1 MNRVNQCDTLRSSYL
16 TAETSLGV
24 AEVSGLRGKGER
36 MYVVNF
42 GRLAAEL
49 VCVGLI
55 SQATLGVAQEV
66 RRALPATP
74 TPGETAAPRA
84 QPVNPSSGQS
94 ILDQKIDS
102 RGSGSQNSG
111 NQNSGNSYGSAAE
124 PEKPPRD
131 QAGGDEIRL
140 APEGGTEN
148 ASDPA
153 KAQLAIGDGLY
164 ARKLYDLAAPEYE
177 KYLGRY
183 QDDSG
188 RAAAMYRLADCYSK
202 LGQESPALNT
212 YRMLINEIQSGE
224 FVGSAAF
231 RLASRAFDQK
241 DYGSAANFYEKAHD
255 NSKSAEIK
263 ITALYYQ
270 AKSLE
275 LMNRK
280 GEARPIYEEVAKTG
294 DNNPFRDA
302 ARLSVAYF
310 ALENGQKESAFE
322 LFHSLGADAAKPAV
336 RVEALVRAGIL
347 GEDLKKRD
355 ESEQLFKTAI
365 GVNAEGKWKQI
376 AQLELM
382 KIEYDGDKFAQVLDT
397 YAKNLNALGEET
409 KPSVLLIV
417 ANSYRQLGKQTKALD
432 FYNQLIRQYPST
444 QEAADGRYQRL
455 VSLDQLKDPSLVREV
470 DAYLGTNPPRER
482 ADKATLL
489 KAQALLQQNQY
500 ALAAKLYLELTNS
513 SLPDAYKPDCYY
525 AAGYGFSQV
534 HNNLS
539 AIEAFSGLIGGYPQY
554 KLVVKALLKRALLY
568 QEAKNYASALTD
580 FTKIIAQYPT
590 SPECETALLEKGLTL
605 GQQGEYQQMTET
617 FAELLQKFPNSAGAA
632 QANFWIGWAA
642 YDAKRYQEA
651 ISPLAAARQK
661 NPAEYG
667 DRVTL
672 RLIFCHQT
680 LGHLDDAA
688 TEVSN
693 FIQSD
698 LKRVIMVADACAWL
712 GQRYFEAKQYDKS
725 EKFLTLLTKNVQ
737 PDKIEKGIWL
747 MLGRA
752 QTELQHYPDAA
763 SSISAYL
770 QLATDP
776 ADRARAFVALSAAQL
791 GAKQYDDATKSAEQ
805 AMTLQ
810 PEGRINAEA
819 RLAIGDVESSRG
831 NYENA
836 AKSYLSV
843 AVLYEDPDVTPLALE
858 KAYLAFHQSGNE
870 AQANKTLTELKTRF
884 PNYQL
889 KTAG

>member
-1 MNRVNQCDTLRSSYL
+1 
-16 TAETSLGV
+16 
-24 AEVSGLRGKGER
+24 

-124 PEKPPRD
+124 PENRTRD
-131 QAGGDEIRL
+131 QATGDEIRL
-140 APEGGTEN
+140 APAGGTEN
-148 ASDPA
+148 ATDPA
-153 KAQLAIGDGLY
+153 KAQLAISDGLY

-202 LGQESPALNT
+202 LGQESPAVNT

-310 ALENGQKESAFE
+310 ALENGQKESALE
-322 LFHSLGADAAKPAV
+322 LFRSLGADAAKPAV

-382 KIEYDGDKFAQVLDT
+382 KIEYDGDKFVQVLDT

-417 ANSYRQLGKQTKALD
+417 ANSYRQLGKQAKALD

-470 DAYLGTNPPRER
+470 DAYLGMNPPRER

-525 AAGYGFSQV
+525 AAGYGFSPV
-534 HNNLS
+534 SYTH
-539 AIEAFSGLIGGYPQY
+539 
-554 KLVVKALLKRALLY
+554 
-568 QEAKNYASALTD
+568 
-580 FTKIIAQYPT
+580 
-590 SPECETALLEKGLTL
+590 LTL
-605 GQQGEYQQMTET
+605 PT
-617 FAELLQKFPNSAGAA
+617 
-632 QANFWIGWAA
+632 I
-642 YDAKRYQEA
+642 
-651 ISPLAAARQK
+651 
-661 NPAEYG
+661 
-667 DRVTL
+667 
-672 RLIFCHQT
+672 C
-680 LGHLDDAA
+680 
-688 TEVSN
+688 
-693 FIQSD
+693 
-698 LKRVIMVADACAWL
+698 
-712 GQRYFEAKQYDKS
+712 
-725 EKFLTLLTKNVQ
+725 
-737 PDKIEKGIWL
+737 
-747 MLGRA
+747 
-752 QTELQHYPDAA
+752 
-763 SSISAYL
+763 
-770 QLATDP
+770 
-776 ADRARAFVALSAAQL
+776 
-791 GAKQYDDATKSAEQ
+791 
-805 AMTLQ
+805 
-810 PEGRINAEA
+810 
-819 RLAIGDVESSRG
+819 
-831 NYENA
+831 
-836 AKSYLSV
+836 SV
-843 AVLYEDPDVTPLALE
+843 
-858 KAYLAFHQSGNE
+858 
-870 AQANKTLTELKTRF
+870 
-884 PNYQL
+884 
-889 KTAG
+889 

>member
-1 MNRVNQCDTLRSSYL
+1 
-16 TAETSLGV
+16 
-24 AEVSGLRGKGER
+24 

-42 GRLAAEL
+42 GRLATEL

-153 KAQLAIGDGLY
+153 KAQLAISDGLY

-202 LGQESPALNT
+202 LGQESPAVNT

-417 ANSYRQLGKQTKALD
+417 ANSYRQLGKQAKALD

-513 SLPDAYKPDCYY
+513 SLPDTYKPDCYY

-642 YDAKRYQEA
+642 FDAKRYQEA
-651 ISPLAAARQK
+651 IAPLAAARQK

-770 QLATDP
+770 QLVTDP

-791 GAKQYDDATKSAEQ
+791 GAKQYDDATKSAQQ

-819 RLAIGDVESSRG
+819 RLAIGDVESGRG